1 MLVLGQILPTKSLGL
16 FCLHQHSFIV
26 NSRHHCTIKPL
37 QQYNQKLCKH
47 VLKFSLRYMSLW
59 WSCFPS
65 LGWSRRQSTWW
76 RKLSKKVCLPRRWWL
91 VSESWCWT
99 ARQGLSWWGG
109 RPLHMVCHVV
119 EPKTRKNQS
128 LVTLHHLKI
137 GQIPCFS
144 GFVQCDQASLSK
156 NPMLY
161 NILCKWL
168 WETYIFHHVASLGF
182 SKLVSYRYLF
192 YRRVANASTNA
203 LRLFIFQEI
212 QTILVLHFSPKQID
226 RRDRRLTEMEN
237 DS

>member
-1 MLVLGQILPTKSLGL
+1 MILFS
-16 FCLHQHSFIV
+16 
-26 NSRHHCTIKPL
+26 KPGMK
-37 QQYNQKLCKH
+37 QTSK
-47 VLKFSLRYMSLW
+47 YMMEETEW
-59 WSCFPS
+59 KGCCREGD
-65 LGWSRRQSTWW
+65 GWSARADAERRG
-76 RKLSKKVCLPRRWWL
+76 R
-91 VSESWCWT
+91 VSH
-99 ARQGLSWWGG
+99 GG
-109 RPLHMVCHVV
+109 RPLHMVGHVL

-156 NPMLY
+156 KPMLY

-212 QTILVLHFSPKQID
+212 QTILVLDFSPKQID